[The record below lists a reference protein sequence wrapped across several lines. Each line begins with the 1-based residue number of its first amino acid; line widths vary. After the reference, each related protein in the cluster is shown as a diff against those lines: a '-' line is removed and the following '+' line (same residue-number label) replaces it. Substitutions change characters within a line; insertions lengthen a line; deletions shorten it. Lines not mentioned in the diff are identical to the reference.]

1 MHASSHSRLELMPT
15 TVSAFW
21 QDARCAPA
29 RGREKSTKSTRAS
42 LRASRA
48 CALSGIRPGLCCAH
62 KSTHT
67 PVLGANSGPPVLG
80 PLMICRHVPSTPHLL
95 SAFVPHELVQ
105 QWKTPV
111 LSLRR
116 IRDDSHAAMATISQ
130 DWLDVRRAAVSCRRS
145 SPSPLPRARTP
156 SWARGARTAGYPRT
170 W

>member
-15 TVSAFW
+15 TVSACW
-21 QDARCAPA
+21 QDARCEHAAEQRAPKA
-29 RGREKSTKSTRAS
+29 HGP
-42 LRASRA
+42 LHASRA
-48 CALSGIRPGLCCAH
+48 CAQRYPARALLRTH
-62 KSTHT
+62 EHTHT
-67 PVLGANSGPPVLG
+67 RVGSKQRATCPRATHDLPPCAQHTSLAV
-80 PLMICRHVPSTPHLL
+80 RFRPSRTR
-95 SAFVPHELVQ
+95 Q